1 MPHVSVYVDESGDVG
16 FADTSSKIFT
26 IGYAFIAD
34 RSPTKE
40 NKTIKRALKNIN
52 AKSKMKL
59 PEFKFSADSYRVRR
73 RFLDVINRL
82 NVELGVFCISKD
94 SVKSELKEVPHGFY
108 RFATVD
114 TIITH
119 LVEDYMQAHD
129 QNNSIRY
136 TIDKSLAKNVRD
148 SFNEY
153 CENKIHDMMRQKKL
167 KMDFTASIYHEDSRD
182 VPMLQV
188 ADYIASATQKFI
200 VHGDATFYNAYNNKL
215 KYREKLDCNDK
226 IVTLDLLLPACLT
239 SVIGSVKILLIA
251 QQTLPT

>member
-1 MPHVSVYVDESGDVG
+1 MPHVSVYVDESGDAG
-16 FADTSSKIFT
+16 FAGKASKFFT
-26 IGYAFIAD
+26 IGYVFMTG
-34 RSPTKE
+34 RLPTKE

-52 AKSKMKL
+52 TKSKMKI
-59 PEFKFSADSYRVRR
+59 PEFKFSADSVRVRR
-73 RFLDVINRL
+73 KFLNIISRL
-82 NVELGVFCISKD
+82 DADLGVFCISKD

-167 KMDFTASIYHEDSRD
+167 KVDCTANIHHEDSRD

-215 KYREKLDCNDK
+215 KYREKLDCNDR
-226 IVTLDLLLPACLT
+226 IRW
-239 SVIGSVKILLIA
+239 
-251 QQTLPT
+251 